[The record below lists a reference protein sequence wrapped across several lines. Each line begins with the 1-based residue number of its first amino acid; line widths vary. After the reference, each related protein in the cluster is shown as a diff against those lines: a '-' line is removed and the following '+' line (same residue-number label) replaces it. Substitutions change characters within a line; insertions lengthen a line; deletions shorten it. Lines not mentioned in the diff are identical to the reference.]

1 MTTQHFVI
9 TIDGAAGTGKTT
21 VARELAKRLGTECL
35 DTGAMYRA
43 IAVIAVDHDVDPEDG
58 VALAAALTE
67 RGVRFDWEQE
77 PPAILLGGKDVS
89 QRIRDLDISS
99 VVSIVAK
106 HPEVRKVLV
115 KQQRK
120 IRDDRSMLVAEG
132 RDQGSVVFP
141 DAPVRFFLVAD
152 MDERTNRRVKQLREL
167 GSEVEVETVQ
177 QDIQARDYIDST
189 REASPLIC
197 PDGAIR
203 IDTSDKTIEEV
214 TDIME
219 DAVRSFLS
227 A

>member
-1 MTTQHFVI
+1 MSSQNHVF

-43 IAVIAVDHDVDPEDG
+43 VAVLAVDHGFDPENG
-58 VALAAALTE
+58 IVLAKEVAD
-67 RGVRFDWEQE
+67 RGVRFDWGEE
-77 PPAILLGGKDVS
+77 PPAILLGEKDVS
-89 QRIRDLDISS
+89 KRIRDLEISS

-106 HPEVRKVLV
+106 HPEVREVLV

-141 DAPVRFFLVAD
+141 DAPVRFFLFAE
-152 MDERTNRRVKQLREL
+152 MNERTNRRVKQLRET
-167 GSEVEVETVQ
+167 GSEVEMETVQ
-177 QDIQARDYIDST
+177 KDIQARDHIDST
-189 REASPLIC
+189 RAVSPLIC
-197 PDGAIR
+197 PEGAIR

-219 DAVRSFLS
+219 DAVQSFLS
-227 A
+227 E

>member
-1 MTTQHFVI
+1 
-9 TIDGAAGTGKTT
+9 
-21 VARELAKRLGTECL
+21 
-35 DTGAMYRA
+35 
-43 IAVIAVDHDVDPEDG
+43 
-58 VALAAALTE
+58 
-67 RGVRFDWEQE
+67 
-77 PPAILLGGKDVS
+77 
-89 QRIRDLDISS
+89 
-99 VVSIVAK
+99 
-106 HPEVRKVLV
+106 
-115 KQQRK
+115 
-120 IRDDRSMLVAEG
+120 MLVAEG

-177 QDIQARDYIDST
+177 KDIQARDHIDST
-189 REASPLIC
+189 REVSPLIC
-197 PDGAIR
+197 PDSAIR